1 LTRAQTLRF
10 LGVAAIW
17 GFTWTVIRGQLG
29 VVPAPWSVAWRFTAA
44 AAVMAAYVAIARKA
58 AALGPRGHLF
68 AAAVGLFQF
77 ALNFN
82 LVYAAEGHVTSGL
95 VAVMFALLVVPNAL
109 LGWIFLRHRI
119 PTGFAI
125 GALLG
130 IVGVLLMFKDEL
142 TGPALDRNA
151 GLGLGMTALAVLC
164 ASVAN
169 VMQASGF
176 AKQLPVEPLLATALA
191 YGAAMDIGFA
201 WATAGPPAIGTD
213 RLYLGGL
220 AYLALGA
227 TVAAFLLYYGL
238 IRLIG
243 PARAGYANL
252 IVPFVAM
259 ALSTLF
265 EGYIWTRWAVAG
277 GMLAACGLVL
287 ALRNRA

>member
-1 LTRAQTLRF
+1 M
-10 LGVAAIW
+10 AAIW
-17 GFTWTVIRGQLG
+17 GTTWTVIRGQLG
-29 VVPAPWSVAWRFTAA
+29 TVPAPWSVAWRFTAA
-44 AAVMAAYVAIARKA
+44 ALVMAAYVGVTRKSV
-58 AALGPRGHLF
+58 ALGRRGHLF
-68 AAAVGLFQF
+68 AATVGLFQF

-82 LVYAAEGHVTSGL
+82 LVYAAESHVTSGL

-119 PTGFAI
+119 TTGFAF

-130 IVGVLLMFKDEL
+130 IVGVLMMFKDEL
-142 TGPALDRNA
+142 TGPALGRNA

-176 AKQLPVEPLLATALA
+176 AKRLPVEPLLATALA
-191 YGAAMDIGFA
+191 YGAAIDTGFA
-201 WATAGPPAIGTD
+201 WVTAGPPTIGTGAV
-213 RLYLGGL
+213 YLGGL

-238 IRLIG
+238 IRAIG

-259 ALSTLF
+259 ALSTVF
-265 EGYIWTRWAVAG
+265 EGYVWTFWAIAG
-277 GMLAACGLVL
+277 GALAACGLVL